1 MKKQEINARQSL
13 AVASDRS
20 QGPSPVAARGDGGR
34 HGVPSLPWGK
44 RHGAA
49 SKSPVIV
56 TATWDG
62 ARHWLNA
69 AGMFEQGKLFS
80 QVMVGFELAALQKT
94 HGIVNGSKA
103 HLSQDGKGDDWETIL
118 KKETG
123 LSQSTAY
130 RFMSMA
136 KAAAPRLKKFP
147 ALKNFDL
154 FAKPL
159 SLMPAPQREAMENAV
174 KKITDGKTQA
184 EFGEQLGLWKKP
196 HGSGATG
203 RAPGEGGEKK
213 KFSIAEMAA
222 AHQEMA
228 AVQWFAL
235 EKMLGSYRDKFL
247 VLTDHAVEAQMAA
260 LEQALN
266 ARKAWLKQPQ
276 NKREPKVIA
285 ELF

>member
-1 MKKQEINARQSL
+1 
-13 AVASDRS
+13 
-20 QGPSPVAARGDGGR
+20 
-34 HGVPSLPWGK
+34 
-44 RHGAA
+44 
-49 SKSPVIV
+49 
-56 TATWDG
+56 
-62 ARHWLNA
+62 
-69 AGMFEQGKLFS
+69 
-80 QVMVGFELAALQKT
+80 VMVGFELAALQKA
-94 HGIVNGSKA
+94 HGIHNGGVHGS
-103 HLSQDGKGDDWETIL
+103 LSHDGKVKDDWETIL

-159 SLMPAPQREAMENAV
+159 SMLPAPQREAMEHAV

-196 HGSGATG
+196 QGSGATG

-213 KFSIAEMAA
+213 RLSIAEMAA
-222 AHQEMA
+222 AHREMA
-228 AVQWFAL
+228 AVQWLAL

-247 VLTDHAVEAQMAA
+247 VLTDHAVAAQIAV
-260 LEQALN
+260 LEPGLN
-266 ARKAWLKQPQ
+266 ARKAWLKQPL